1 VQRLAG
7 DLGNRVHI
15 ATSIVPIPIER
26 SLWPPD
32 FSFCII
38 AARIFSGAKLSPAS
52 LRSAHGSALRM
63 RGMNR
68 ARICAP
74 QA

>member
-1 VQRLAG
+1 M
-7 DLGNRVHI
+7 
-15 ATSIVPIPIER
+15 VPMPTER

-32 FSFCII
+32 FSLRII
-38 AARIFSGAKLSPAS
+38 TARSFSGSKLSPAS
-52 LRSAHGSALRM
+52 FSSDFGSALRI

>member
-1 VQRLAG
+1 MAS
-7 DLGNRVHI
+7 HT
-15 ATSIVPIPIER
+15 ATSMVPMPTER

-32 FSFCII
+32 FSFRII
-38 AARIFSGAKLSPAS
+38 TARIFSGSKLSPAS
-52 LRSAHGSALRM
+52 LSSDFGSAFRM
-63 RGMNR
+63 RGMKR

>member
-1 VQRLAG
+1 M
-7 DLGNRVHI
+7 
-15 ATSIVPIPIER
+15 PIER

-32 FSFCII
+32 FSLRII
-38 AARIFSGAKLSPAS
+38 AARILSGAKLSSAS
-52 LRSAHGSALRM
+52 LSSECGSALRM